1 MGYCNIVVRPNMARK
16 HCNRLNTVMA
26 EPHVAEGRHEAVV
39 KRGARAERRGGTDVV
54 DKHVCMVR
62 VKFAA

>member
-1 MGYCNIVVRPNMARK
+1 MVRK
-16 HCNRLNTVMA
+16 HCNCLNTVMA

-39 KRGARAERRGGTDVV
+39 KRGARAESYGGTDVV
-54 DKHVCMVR
+54 DKRVCMVR

>member
-1 MGYCNIVVRPNMARK
+1 MVHK

-54 DKHVCMVR
+54 DKRVYMVR
-62 VKFAA
+62 VMFAA